1 MLFLLMTAET
11 GDELS
16 DDLKERNKILDKD
29 LRKLAR
35 GKSQALD
42 EVYELTKGAVYG
54 FILSI
59 LKNEEDSEDVMQ
71 DTYLKVCLNADQY
84 RTQGKPMAWIMT
96 IARNLA
102 LMKLRSQKRYAD
114 IPDYEWDAIADD
126 NAEFGSEDR
135 MVLKA
140 ALTNLNSEESQIVL
154 LHAVSGLKHREIAE
168 MLDMPLATVLSK
180 YNRSIKKLQKMFEA

>member
-1 MLFLLMTAET
+1 
-11 GDELS
+11 
-16 DDLKERNKILDKD
+16 
-29 LRKLAR
+29 
-35 GKSQALD
+35 
-42 EVYELTKGAVYG
+42 
-54 FILSI
+54 
-59 LKNEEDSEDVMQ
+59 
-71 DTYLKVCLNADQY
+71 
-84 RTQGKPMAWIMT
+84 
-96 IARNLA
+96 
-102 LMKLRSQKRYAD
+102 MKLRSQKRYAD

>member
-54 FILSI
+54 FIFSI

-102 LMKLRSQKRYAD
+102 LMKRYAD

>member
-16 DDLKERNKILDKD
+16 EDLKERNKILDKD

-54 FILSI
+54 FIFSI

-71 DTYLKVCLNADQY
+71 DTFVSVHY
-84 RTQGKPMAWIMT
+84 RQLIWCHK
-96 IARNLA
+96 
-102 LMKLRSQKRYAD
+102 
-114 IPDYEWDAIADD
+114 
-126 NAEFGSEDR
+126 
-135 MVLKA
+135 
-140 ALTNLNSEESQIVL
+140 
-154 LHAVSGLKHREIAE
+154 
-168 MLDMPLATVLSK
+168 
-180 YNRSIKKLQKMFEA
+180 